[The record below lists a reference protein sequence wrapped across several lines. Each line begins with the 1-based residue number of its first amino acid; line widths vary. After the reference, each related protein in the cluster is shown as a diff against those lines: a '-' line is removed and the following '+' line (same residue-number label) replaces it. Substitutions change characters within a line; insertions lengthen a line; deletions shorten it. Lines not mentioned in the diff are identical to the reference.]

1 MVSVR
6 KGSKPDNLL
15 RLFLISLTTGFKMN
29 SIMHHIKRLF
39 TCLFIVSFF
48 SNYVAA
54 QEGDKIYKSNI
65 RSVKFHV
72 KGDQLSYPIIR
83 LNSGDQ
89 LELHFDDMDADV
101 KYYSYTYIL
110 CNADWTPALLS
121 QFDYMKG
128 FSNVRI
134 GTYRNS
140 SLVLTRYTHYTS
152 NLPDRN
158 STPTRSGNYL
168 LKVFTNGDT
177 SKLAFTKRFLVIDPK
192 ASAGAT
198 IVQPFNAA
206 VLRTHQKVQFSVNV
220 QNIKPTNIF
229 QQIKIVILQ
238 NYRWD
243 NSISNLQPTFI
254 RQNILEYNTEAQA
267 LFPAQKEW
275 RWVDLTSFRL
285 QTDRIEKGDYTN
297 TSQTLFIKPEGE
309 RKDLRYMYY
318 RDFNGFYQLMN
329 IEQNN
334 PYWQGDYATVHFRYS
349 TPERKEIPNKE
360 LYVFG
365 EFTNYELTDANRL
378 QFNAETGMY
387 ENKQFLKQALYDY
400 IYITRDKT
408 TKQISTEVTEG
419 NWWEAENNYTI
430 LVYYKPLGGR
440 ADELVAMTQVNS
452 LANRP
457 NFNNNRIL

>member
-1 MVSVR
+1 
-6 KGSKPDNLL
+6 
-15 RLFLISLTTGFKMN
+15 
-29 SIMHHIKRLF
+29 MHQIKRLF
-39 TCLFIVSFF
+39 PFLVSGFF
-48 SNYVAA
+48 FASTVAA
-54 QEGDKIYKSNI
+54 QQADKIYKSNI
-65 RSVKFHV
+65 RSVKFHA
-72 KGDQLSYPIIR
+72 KGDQLSYPIMR
-83 LNSGDQ
+83 LNSNDQ

-101 KYYSYTYIL
+101 KYYSYTFTL
-110 CNADWTPALLS
+110 CNADWTPAMVS

-134 GTYRNS
+134 NTYRNS
-140 SLVLTRYTHYTS
+140 SLVLTRYTHYTC

-158 STPTRSGNYL
+158 TSPTKSGNYV
-168 LKVFTNGDT
+168 LKVFVNGDT
-177 SKLAFTKRFLVIDPK
+177 SQVAFTKRFLVIDPK

-198 IVQPFNAA
+198 VVQPFNST
-206 VLRTHQKVQFSVNV
+206 VFRTHQKIQFNVNV

-229 QQIKIVILQ
+229 QQIKVVILQ

-243 NSISNLQPTFI
+243 NSITNLQPTFI
-254 RQNILEYNTEAQA
+254 RQNILEYNTENQA

-285 QTDRIEKGDYTN
+285 QTDRVEKGDYTN
-297 TSQTLFIKPEGE
+297 TGQTLYIKPEGE

-334 PYWQGDYATVHFRYS
+334 PYWQGDYATVWFRYS
-349 TPERKEIPNKE
+349 TPDRSAIPNKDV
-360 LYVFG
+360 YIFG

-378 QFNAETGMY
+378 IFNEETGMY
-387 ENKQFLKQALYDY
+387 ENKQMLKQALYDY
-400 IYITRDKT
+400 IYITKDKKT
-408 TKQISTEVTEG
+408 NEVSTEVTEG
-419 NWWEAENNYTI
+419 NWWEAENTYTI

-440 ADELVAMTQVNS
+440 VDELVGMMQVNS